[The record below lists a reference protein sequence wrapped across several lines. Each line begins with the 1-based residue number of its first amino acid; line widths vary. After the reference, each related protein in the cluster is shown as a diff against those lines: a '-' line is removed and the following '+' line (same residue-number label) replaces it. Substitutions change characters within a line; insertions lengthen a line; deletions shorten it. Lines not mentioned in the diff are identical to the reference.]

1 MSLRQEA
8 EIVQFFPFNDIEV
21 KHYIHL
27 NEINIPASVLKPIT
41 GNNPYLLSLARG
53 RDEAGLKSEV
63 KLYVTAFVK
72 ANLIVSSQLPKLFLV
87 SLEHTDKY
95 FWIAS
100 NDHPIDD
107 LMEFEN
113 SWVAAQ
119 GVCYYSAADGRIK
132 INFPTITKYLK
143 EDIRSLVDRHTINI
157 SQYPQVKGYIMEEV
171 IFYHLA
177 NHKSLSVQNHIK
189 TYHFKVDRVLD
200 LPPKGDLRVDVVYRV
215 RRYHPAI
222 DAVGIFKH
230 KRHFYLLFFQISK
243 CSYQK
248 HRSKLTDLMESRL
261 HCKGYQELTPDC
273 PSICQYY
280 RNKINEE
287 GAKTTYVYI
296 SIETIYDLPNSYMHL
311 REEAELNNIRY
322 AVLNK
327 SSTLLLDFNC
337 QPHGIS

>member
-1 MSLRQEA
+1 
-8 EIVQFFPFNDIEV
+8 
-21 KHYIHL
+21 
-27 NEINIPASVLKPIT
+27 
-41 GNNPYLLSLARG
+41 
-53 RDEAGLKSEV
+53 
-63 KLYVTAFVK
+63 
-72 ANLIVSSQLPKLFLV
+72 
-87 SLEHTDKY
+87 
-95 FWIAS
+95 
-100 NDHPIDD
+100 
-107 LMEFEN
+107 
-113 SWVAAQ
+113 
-119 GVCYYSAADGRIK
+119 
-132 INFPTITKYLK
+132 
-143 EDIRSLVDRHTINI
+143 
-157 SQYPQVKGYIMEEV
+157 MEEV

-215 RRYHPAI
+215 RRYHLAI
-222 DAVGIFKH
+222 DTVGIFKH
-230 KRHFYLLFFQISK
+230 KRHLYLLFFQIPK
-243 CSYQK
+243 CNYQK
-248 HRSKLTDLMESRL
+248 HRSKLTNLMESRL

-337 QPHGIS
+337 QPHGIMVYHKEQ